1 MPFSKENGKDYSLL
15 SRGNI
20 KQLQRVTMM
29 AFISTAC
36 LVGVQRNVLSV
47 SFRVRVYTQSVTS
60 CTHTWSCRKNAL
72 WKTNKCMTKSFL
84 FCILY
89 IFIYV
94 YKMTKSF
101 LERMKTLAIIRF
113 LRFVVVFNY
122 IFFMQYIFT
131 IFFSLPQ
138 LLPRVLYFFF
148 LILVRHS
155 VAYR

>member
-1 MPFSKENGKDYSLL
+1 
-15 SRGNI
+15 
-20 KQLQRVTMM
+20 
-29 AFISTAC
+29 
-36 LVGVQRNVLSV
+36 
-47 SFRVRVYTQSVTS
+47 
-60 CTHTWSCRKNAL
+60 
-72 WKTNKCMTKSFL
+72 MTKNFL

-122 IFFMQYIFT
+122 IFFMQYIFI

-138 LLPRVLYFFF
+138 LLPRVLYFFLF
-148 LILVRHS
+148 
-155 VAYR
+155 